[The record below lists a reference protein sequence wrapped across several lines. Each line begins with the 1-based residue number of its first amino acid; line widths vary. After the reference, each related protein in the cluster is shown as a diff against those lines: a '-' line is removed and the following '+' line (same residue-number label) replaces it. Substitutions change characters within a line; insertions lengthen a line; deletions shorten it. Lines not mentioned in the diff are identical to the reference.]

1 MSSRHPHEYISP
13 ADAERFAGLRSLVDF
28 VTKGITAVNAMSRM
42 SFANNATNP
51 ARFGA
56 QVHGAT
62 GLGPNQLSW
71 LRSNIESFKQA
82 EDQRVQLRQD
92 ARRAARIAGLI

>member
-1 MSSRHPHEYISP
+1 
-13 ADAERFAGLRSLVDF
+13 
-28 VTKGITAVNAMSRM
+28 MSRM
-42 SFANNATNP
+42 SLANDAKNSRA
-51 ARFGA
+51 GA
-56 QVHGAT
+56 QVHGAMA